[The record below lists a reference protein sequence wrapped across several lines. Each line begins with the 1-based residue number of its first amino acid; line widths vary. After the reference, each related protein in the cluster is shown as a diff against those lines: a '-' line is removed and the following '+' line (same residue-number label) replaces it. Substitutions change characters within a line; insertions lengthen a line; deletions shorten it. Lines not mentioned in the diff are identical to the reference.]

1 MVSVANDHAAE
12 FEAAQ
17 AVCDRLLAEEAVTA
31 AKLEAVLP
39 NGTIKQP
46 LRLRRRQADLP
57 EQLVAAQVL
66 AKQCYIASLEADLAQ
81 PREDYD
87 EAVQTCA
94 RAKAEY
100 DEARARFE
108 RSRERLLRASSHL
121 NKLERVH
128 DEHSQALK
136 ALLAE
141 AHSSALDGS
150 PILESPE
157 GIRTASGAR
166 DAP

>member
-1 MVSVANDHAAE
+1 MLSVANDNAAE

-17 AVCDRLLAEEAVTA
+17 AVCDRLVAEQAVTA
-31 AKLEAVLP
+31 AK
-39 NGTIKQP
+39 
-46 LRLRRRQADLP
+46 
-57 EQLVAAQVL
+57 
-66 AKQCYIASLEADLAQ
+66 LEADLAQ

-94 RAKAEY
+94 RDKAEY
-100 DEARARFE
+100 DEAKARFE
-108 RSRERLLRASSHL
+108 RSRARLLRASSHL

-136 ALLAE
+136 ALLTE
-141 AHSSALDGS
+141 AHIGAPNGPPASERPAGT
-150 PILESPE
+150 
-157 GIRTASGAR
+157 RAASGAL